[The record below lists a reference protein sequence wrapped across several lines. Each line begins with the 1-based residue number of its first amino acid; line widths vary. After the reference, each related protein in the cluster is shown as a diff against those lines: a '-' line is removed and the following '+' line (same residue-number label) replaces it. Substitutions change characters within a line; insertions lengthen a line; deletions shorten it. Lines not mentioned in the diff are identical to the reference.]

1 VSTTRRTIAPRVL
14 PAKTPAKAR
23 MLAELAEIA
32 RQVQALDE
40 GACVLLE
47 QARVLPNFREHVVTL
62 GNVVT
67 AAGRVVGDVQSVIR
81 PTLQAV
87 DALTRAA
94 ELFGGTRRRR
104 R

>member
-1 VSTTRRTIAPRVL
+1 
-14 PAKTPAKAR
+14 

-32 RQVQALDE
+32 RQVEGLDE
-40 GACVLLE
+40 DACLLLE

-67 AAGRVVGDVQSVIR
+67 AAGRVVSEAQSVIR

-87 DALTRAA
+87 DTLTRAV
-94 ELFGGTRRRR
+94 EMFGGRRRR
-104 R
+104 RR